1 MNEFV
6 DVMITKSLTTAYK
19 VLTVGFR
26 QNGNQVYIEKVD
38 FLVRIQQGFIDL
50 TVETREDITGLLRM
64 LTNSG
69 GWPRCIIIKSSTY
82 GMALSLQER

>member
-6 DVMITKSLTTAYK
+6 DVMITKPLTTAYK

-50 TVETREDITGLLRM
+50 TGETREGY
-64 LTNSG
+64 
-69 GWPRCIIIKSSTY
+69 Y
-82 GMALSLQER
+82 GTVKNVDEFRWMA

>member
-26 QNGNQVYIEKVD
+26 QNGNQFYIEKVD
-38 FLVRIQQGFIDL
+38 FLVNIHQGFMGFH
-50 TVETREDITGLLRM
+50 VGTRGVIKGLLRR
-64 LTNSG
+64 LTIPG
-69 GWPRCIIIKSSTY
+69 G
-82 GMALSLQER
+82 

>member
-26 QNGNQVYIEKVD
+26 PNGNQVYIEKVD

-50 TVETREDITGLLRM
+50 TVETREEY
-64 LTNSG
+64 
-69 GWPRCIIIKSSTY
+69 Y
-82 GMALSLQER
+82 GTC